1 MRLTA
6 IEIEALTVSLAGDD
20 IQPFRLS
27 AQLRPVLLFPY
38 PPADLQH
45 CFRDA
50 VGIPDRAPT
59 VSEVEELWKQDRIRL
74 IVNKRC
80 GERMQAWYSIAL
92 PATIPTAAIPT
103 AATPA
108 VVTARRRRRRWNLT
122 AAAVPTV
129 SVTAA
134 TVSVT
139 VPTVTAPTVSIIAP
153 TVTAPTEGTRTK
165 ERRTKERGSKE
176 EAKCFGFGGNGGSSK
191 GESCCEH
198 DGYPA

>member
-1 MRLTA
+1 L
-6 IEIEALTVSLAGDD
+6 I
-20 IQPFRLS
+20 
-27 AQLRPVLLFPY
+27 FPY

-80 GERMQAWYSIAL
+80 GERMQTWYSIAL

-108 VVTARRRRRRWNLT
+108 VVTARRRRRRRDLM
-122 AAAVPTV
+122 AAAAPTVAATV
-129 SVTAA
+129 SVTAPTVTA
-134 TVSVT
+134 TVT

-153 TVTAPTEGTRTK
+153 TVTASTVTAPTEGTRTK

-176 EAKCFGFGGNGGSSK
+176 EPKCFGFGGNGGSSK
-191 GESCCEH
+191 WESCCEH

>member
-1 MRLTA
+1 
-6 IEIEALTVSLAGDD
+6 
-20 IQPFRLS
+20 
-27 AQLRPVLLFPY
+27 LLFPY
-38 PPADLQH
+38 PPAALQH

-74 IVNKRC
+74 IVDKRC

-108 VVTARRRRRRWNLT
+108 VVTARRRRRRPNLT

-129 SVTAA
+129 SVASP

-139 VPTVTAPTVSIIAP
+139 VSTVFAPTVSIIAP
-153 TVTAPTEGTRTK
+153 TVTAPTERTK
-165 ERRTKERGSKE
+165 ERGTKERGSKE
-176 EAKCFGFGGNGGSSK
+176 EAKCFGSGGNGGSSK
-191 GESCCEH
+191 WENCCEH

>member
-108 VVTARRRRRRWNLT
+108 VVTARRRRRRRNLT
-122 AAAVPTV
+122 AAAAPTVTATV
-129 SVTAA
+129 SVTA
-134 TVSVT
+134 
-139 VPTVTAPTVSIIAP
+139 PTVTAS
-153 TVTAPTEGTRTK
+153 TVTAPTEGARTK

>member
-1 MRLTA
+1 
-6 IEIEALTVSLAGDD
+6 
-20 IQPFRLS
+20 
-27 AQLRPVLLFPY
+27 
-38 PPADLQH
+38 
-45 CFRDA
+45 
-50 VGIPDRAPT
+50 

-74 IVNKRC
+74 IVDKRC

-108 VVTARRRRRRWNLT
+108 VVTARRRRRRRNLT

-129 SVTAA
+129 SVTAPTVTT
-134 TVSVT
+134 TVS
-139 VPTVTAPTVSIIAP
+139 VTAPTVTTTVS
-153 TVTAPTEGTRTK
+153 VTAPTEGTRTK

-176 EAKCFGFGGNGGSSK
+176 EAKCFSFGGNGGSSK
-191 GESCCEH
+191 WESCCEH

>member
-1 MRLTA
+1 MTEACRL
-6 IEIEALTVSLAGDD
+6 
-20 IQPFRLS
+20 P
-27 AQLRPVLLFPY
+27 LLLLPY

-45 CFRDA
+45 CFCDA

-80 GERMQAWYSIAL
+80 GERMQACYSIAL
-92 PATIPTAAIPT
+92 PATIPTVIIPTAAIPT

-108 VVTARRRRRRWNLT
+108 VVTARRRRRRPNST

-129 SVTAA
+129 SVTSP

-139 VPTVTAPTVSIIAP
+139 VSIVTAPTVSIIAP
-153 TVTAPTEGTRTK
+153 TVTASTVTAPTERTRTK

-191 GESCCEH
+191 WESCCEH

>member
-1 MRLTA
+1 M
-6 IEIEALTVSLAGDD
+6 
-20 IQPFRLS
+20 
-27 AQLRPVLLFPY
+27 FPY

-45 CFRDA
+45 CFRNA
-50 VGIPDRAPT
+50 VAIPDGAPT

-108 VVTARRRRRRWNLT
+108 VVTARRRRRNLT

-191 GESCCEH
+191 WESCCEH

>member
-1 MRLTA
+1 L
-6 IEIEALTVSLAGDD
+6 I
-20 IQPFRLS
+20 
-27 AQLRPVLLFPY
+27 FPY

-50 VGIPDRAPT
+50 VGIPDRALT

-74 IVNKRC
+74 IVDKRC

-108 VVTARRRRRRWNLT
+108 VVTARRRRRRNLT

-129 SVTAA
+129 ATTVSVTAPTVTA

-139 VPTVTAPTVSIIAP
+139 VPTVTAPTVSI
-153 TVTAPTEGTRTK
+153 TAPTEGTRTK

-191 GESCCEH
+191 WESCCEH

>member
-1 MRLTA
+1 L
-6 IEIEALTVSLAGDD
+6 LAGQEHGRTIPLGD
-20 IQPFRLS
+20 IKPR
-27 AQLRPVLLFPY
+27 AQLRPVLIFPY
-38 PPADLQH
+38 LPADLQH

-80 GERMQAWYSIAL
+80 GERMQTWYSIAL

-108 VVTARRRRRRWNLT
+108 VVTARRRRRRRNLT
-122 AAAVPTV
+122 AAAAPTVAATV
-129 SVTAA
+129 SVTAPTVTA

-139 VPTVTAPTVSIIAP
+139 VPTVTAS

-165 ERRTKERGSKE
+165 ERGTKERGSKE

-191 GESCCEH
+191 WESCCEH

>member
-1 MRLTA
+1 L
-6 IEIEALTVSLAGDD
+6 I
-20 IQPFRLS
+20 
-27 AQLRPVLLFPY
+27 FPY

-59 VSEVEELWKQDRIRL
+59 VSEAEELWKQDRIRL

-80 GERMQAWYSIAL
+80 GERMQTWYSIAL

-108 VVTARRRRRRWNLT
+108 VVTARRRRRRRNLT
-122 AAAVPTV
+122 AAAAP
-129 SVTAA
+129 

-153 TVTAPTEGTRTK
+153 TVTTSTVTAPTEGTRTK

-191 GESCCEH
+191 WESCCEH

>member
-1 MRLTA
+1 M
-6 IEIEALTVSLAGDD
+6 
-20 IQPFRLS
+20 
-27 AQLRPVLLFPY
+27 FPY

-108 VVTARRRRRRWNLT
+108 VVTARRRRRNLT
-122 AAAVPTV
+122 AAAAPTV
-129 SVTAA
+129 TA

-139 VPTVTAPTVSIIAP
+139 AP
-153 TVTAPTEGTRTK
+153 TVTAPTERTRTK
-165 ERRTKERGSKE
+165 ERSTKERGSKE

-191 GESCCEH
+191 WESCCEH